1 MPVTKPGGIMIF
13 FNVPAYTG
21 KEIEYIKQAVSDR
34 KLSGNG
40 NFTKKCNAFFKDAMK
55 CPGVMMTT
63 SCTHAL
69 EMSAMLAGIKTGD
82 EVIMPSYTFTSTA
95 TAFALRGAKIVFV
108 DIRKD
113 TMNIDEKLIEAA
125 VTERTRAIV
134 PVHYAGV
141 PCEMDEINR
150 IAKKHGLLVIEDAAQ
165 AVLST
170 YRGKQAGTLGDIGC
184 FSFHETKNFTCGEG
198 GAIILNRAGFI
209 EEAEIIWEKGTNR
222 NKFFRGEVDKYTWV
236 GLGSSYLMSELNA
249 AYLWA
254 QLEMADSITSD
265 RMRSWNYYF
274 NSLKPLSE
282 KGLIEL
288 PQIPK
293 ECTHNGHMFYLKTK
307 DLKER
312 TALIAYLKDRGIMA
326 IFHYIPLHSS
336 PAGLKF
342 GIFSG
347 TDNFTTKESERLL
360 RLPMYFGLSGDDAAY
375 ISGAVRDFYKA

>member
-1 MPVTKPGGIMIF
+1 
-13 FNVPAYTG
+13 
-21 KEIEYIKQAVSDR
+21 
-34 KLSGNG
+34 
-40 NFTKKCNAFFKDAMK
+40 
-55 CPGVMMTT
+55 
-63 SCTHAL
+63 
-69 EMSAMLAGIKTGD
+69 
-82 EVIMPSYTFTSTA
+82 
-95 TAFALRGAKIVFV
+95 
-108 DIRKD
+108 
-113 TMNIDEKLIEAA
+113 
-125 VTERTRAIV
+125 
-134 PVHYAGV
+134 
-141 PCEMDEINR
+141 
-150 IAKKHGLLVIEDAAQ
+150 
-165 AVLST
+165 
-170 YRGKQAGTLGDIGC
+170 
-184 FSFHETKNFTCGEG
+184 
-198 GAIILNRAGFI
+198 
-209 EEAEIIWEKGTNR
+209 
-222 NKFFRGEVDKYTWV
+222 
-236 GLGSSYLMSELNA
+236 MSELNA

>member
-1 MPVTKPGGIMIF
+1 
-13 FNVPAYTG
+13 
-21 KEIEYIKQAVSDR
+21 
-34 KLSGNG
+34 
-40 NFTKKCNAFFKDAMK
+40 
-55 CPGVMMTT
+55 
-63 SCTHAL
+63 
-69 EMSAMLAGIKTGD
+69 
-82 EVIMPSYTFTSTA
+82 MPSYTFTSTA